1 MLLFKK
7 SQYFLKLKLDFYRRM
22 KNKLKKSLEKMHYEI
37 VGNHS
42 AVQICTWC
50 KQSLLEEGYC
60 YKQQFYGIKS
70 HKCCQMTPAL
80 TFCDQKCLF
89 CWRPHEMD
97 QGIEMKNV
105 DSPEKIIE
113 GCIEAQRKKLSG
125 FKGNDKVNM
134 EKFEEAQNPNQWAIS
149 LSGEPTLYPRL
160 GELIELIRKR
170 RDSSFLVTNGQNPEV
185 LEKLNENKQ
194 LPTQLY
200 VSLEAPTKEL
210 HKNINFP
217 LRKNSWKLLNKT
229 LELLPK
235 LECRKVI
242 RITVIKEIN
251 DSHIDEFIKLLRKAN
266 PDFIEVK
273 AYMYVGYSR
282 KRLKLENMPYHK
294 EVKEFAKK
302 LNKKLNWKIIDEK
315 EESRVVLISKD
326 TTCSKIMK

>member
-1 MLLFKK
+1 MANLPDKIKQKF
-7 SQYFLKLKLDFYRRM
+7 
-22 KNKLKKSLEKMHYEI
+22 EKQHYEI

-50 KQSLLEEGYC
+50 KQSLLNEGYC
-60 YKQQFYGIKS
+60 YKQKFYGINS

-105 DSPEKIIE
+105 DSPEKIIKE
-113 GCIEAQRKKLSG
+113 SIQAQRKKLSG
-125 FKGNDKVNM
+125 FKGNEKVNM
-134 EKFEEAQNPNQWAIS
+134 KKFKEAQMPNQWAIS

-170 RDSSFLVTNGQNPEV
+170 GDSSFLVTNGQNPEV

-210 HKNINFP
+210 HKKINVP
-217 LRKNSWKLLNKT
+217 LKENSWERLNKT
-229 LELLPK
+229 LEILPK
-235 LECRKVI
+235 LNCRKVI
-242 RITVIKEIN
+242 RITVIRGMN
-251 DSHIDEFIKLLRKAN
+251 DSYIEEFAKLLKKAN

-273 AYMYVGYSR
+273 AYMFVGYSR
-282 KRLKLENMPYHK
+282 KRMKLENMPYHK
-294 EVKEFAKK
+294 EVKEFSEK
-302 LNKKLNWKIIDEK
+302 LNKKLNWEIIDEK
-315 EESRVVLISKD
+315 EESRVVLISNGEK
-326 TTCSKIMK
+326 CPKITEI